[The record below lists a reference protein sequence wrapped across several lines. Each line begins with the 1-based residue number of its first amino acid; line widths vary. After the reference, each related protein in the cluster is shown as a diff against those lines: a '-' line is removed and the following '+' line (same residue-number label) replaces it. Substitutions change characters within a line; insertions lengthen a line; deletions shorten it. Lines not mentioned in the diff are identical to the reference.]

1 MALGLP
7 RSECLQVIFKQL
19 HRQCVVSRS
28 VPTIAL
34 DAADQPLAVV
44 VDLDQRTMA
53 VGAVRHPTK
62 QAENRNLLANLN
74 APLIF
79 NEIIIISL
87 LAAQESS
94 LASPRPAKR
103 MRYGRK
109 RMNACSGTF
118 RSKQL
123 NTPGK
128 MGANKNIKKNERGRD
143 Q

>member
-79 NEIIIISL
+79 NEILSFRFWQPKNRRL
-87 LAAQESS
+87 LAPVPPKGCDTDES
-94 LASPRPAKR
+94 
-103 MRYGRK
+103 G
-109 RMNACSGTF
+109 
-118 RSKQL
+118 
-123 NTPGK
+123 
-128 MGANKNIKKNERGRD
+128 
-143 Q
+143 